1 MSDPHDVAVPL
12 HTSLTTPILLAGT
25 PRAFAILNVTLCA
38 AIGLGLRQLWL
49 ALPVGLLA
57 HGIAVWLTKTGCLVA
72 RRVEAASP
80 RKAFLRGLTP

>member
-1 MSDPHDVAVPL
+1 MAYPHDVAVPL

-49 ALPVGLLA
+49 ALPVGLFA
-57 HGIAVWLTKTGCLVA
+57 HGIAVWLTRQDAWWLDVLKRHLHEKPFY
-72 RRVEAASP
+72 EA
-80 RKAFLRGLTP
+80 